1 VLEPDRDPDF
11 TSSVEERA
19 RGATLLAQC
28 VAWLGGAEALDRA
41 VLRWTK
47 DEIVES
53 NGAQHRSH
61 DLTLLAPDG
70 STRRESAWND
80 FFSHDVLT
88 PRDAFRLEAGGV
100 RTLAPS
106 QRRALERRLYR
117 DVIGLL
123 QARHRDDFVVAS
135 PGAGVLHIR
144 CDGTTHELAV
154 DPASG
159 AIRAHACTGWSERLR
174 YGALRRTFT
183 QWTEAGG
190 LRVPSAWEETC
201 AGEAQAPTDRLA
213 GGWRLEVLDAAPPQ
227 SFTRPAPPAAA
238 DR

>member
-1 VLEPDRDPDF
+1 M
-11 TSSVEERA
+11 
-19 RGATLLAQC
+19 
-28 VAWLGGAEALDRA
+28 AWLGGAEALDRA
-41 VLRWTK
+41 VLRWSK

-61 DLTLLAPDG
+61 DLMLLAPDG

-80 FFSHDVLT
+80 FFSHDVLA
-88 PRDAFRLEAGGV
+88 PRDAFRHEAAGV

-106 QRRALERRLYR
+106 QRRALERRRYR

-135 PGAGVLHIR
+135 PAVGVLRIR
-144 CDGTTHELAV
+144 CDGTTHELEV

-159 AIRAHACTGWSERLR
+159 AIRAHAFTGWGSGMR
-174 YGALRRTFT
+174 YGALRRTIT
-183 QWTEAGG
+183 HWTEAGG
-190 LRVPSAWEETC
+190 LRVPSAWEETFR
-201 AGEAQAPTDRLA
+201 GEAQDPTDRLA
-213 GGWRLEVLDAAPPQ
+213 GGWKLEVLDAAPPQ
-227 SFTRPAPPAAA
+227 AFTRPAPPAAA

>member
-1 VLEPDRDPDF
+1 MLEPDRDPDF

-47 DEIVES
+47 DEETETDGTR
-53 NGAQHRSH
+53 NRSH
-61 DLTLLAPDG
+61 SATLLAPDG
-70 STRRESAWND
+70 SLRTEYAWND

-88 PRDAFRLEAGGV
+88 PRDAFRHEAEGV

-106 QRRALERRLYR
+106 QRRALERQRYR
-117 DVIGLL
+117 DLIGLL
-123 QARHRDDFVVAS
+123 QARHRDDFVAAS
-135 PGAGVLHIR
+135 PSAGVLRIR
-144 CDGTTHELAV
+144 CDGTTHELDV

-190 LRVPSAWEETC
+190 LRVPSAWEETF
-201 AGEAQAPTDRLA
+201 AGAAQTPTDRLA
-213 GGWRLEVLDAAPPQ
+213 GGWKLAVLDAAPPQ
-227 SFTRPAPPAAA
+227 AFTRPAPPAA